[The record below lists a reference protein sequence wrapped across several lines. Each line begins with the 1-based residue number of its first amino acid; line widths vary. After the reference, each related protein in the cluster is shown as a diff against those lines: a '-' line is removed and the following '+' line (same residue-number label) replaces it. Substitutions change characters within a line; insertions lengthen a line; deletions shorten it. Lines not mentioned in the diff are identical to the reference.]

1 MHTILKEPNL
11 ILGMSLYSLDTK
23 LLLDTIIAQVYK
35 SNADAHEI
43 VKAICT
49 DQRYWPR
56 HLKRKLRL
64 PMAECK
70 LIENRIYFRD
80 RLFIPDDED
89 LKLQIL
95 LNTHS
100 SAPTARPAKHKT
112 IDFLRRSRFW
122 PGLNQDAARF
132 VRNCYQ

>member
-23 LLLDTIIAQVYK
+23 LLLETIIAQVCK

-43 VKAICT
+43 DKAICT
-49 DQRYWPR
+49 DQRYWQR

-70 LIENRIYFRD
+70 LIENRIYCRD
-80 RLFIPDDED
+80 RIFIPDDEE

-100 SAPTARPAKHKT
+100 SASTACPAKHKT
-112 IDFLRRSRFW
+112 INFLRLSRFRR
-122 PGLNQDAARF
+122 GHDQDAARF